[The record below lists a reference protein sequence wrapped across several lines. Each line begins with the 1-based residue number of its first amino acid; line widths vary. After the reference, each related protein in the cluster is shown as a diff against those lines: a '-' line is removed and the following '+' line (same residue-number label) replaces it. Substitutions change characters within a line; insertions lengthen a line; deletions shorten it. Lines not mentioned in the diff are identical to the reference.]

1 MHVACRGRM
10 KEDKS
15 GVHRMNVREWLNKE
29 FTDKRMEK
37 LAKCL
42 VLLFVMVL
50 SIFVLSVKV
59 PETSLFQETKALGI
73 FCGILAAAIIGI
85 LIWGMN
91 ATTTVFSETYN
102 DGVEQIDI
110 NTIYLENS
118 GVEVDFS
125 EVLLSNQ
132 EETRKLIVSTQE
144 AAVSTELSDKLIQKL
159 DFDFLKK
166 TQKVSYTGTGYFVVD
181 LDNLTKE
188 SIVQDKENKVITI
201 KIGHAYLQA
210 IEIDPDKIIV
220 DEVKKGLLAWGDLEL
235 TVNDYNAI
243 EKELRNRLEAKFN
256 TAENGQEADKTAL
269 RMVKEVY
276 VPIVKAIDK
285 DYSVAVEFK

>member
-1 MHVACRGRM
+1 M
-10 KEDKS
+10 K
-15 GVHRMNVREWLNKE
+15 R
-29 FTDKRMEK
+29 
-37 LAKCL
+37 
-42 VLLFVMVL
+42 
-50 SIFVLSVKV
+50 
-59 PETSLFQETKALGI
+59 KALGI

-256 TAENGQEADKTAL
+256 TA
-269 RMVKEVY
+269 
-276 VPIVKAIDK
+276 
-285 DYSVAVEFK
+285 

>member
-1 MHVACRGRM
+1 M
-10 KEDKS
+10 K
-15 GVHRMNVREWLNKE
+15 R
-29 FTDKRMEK
+29 
-37 LAKCL
+37 
-42 VLLFVMVL
+42 
-50 SIFVLSVKV
+50 
-59 PETSLFQETKALGI
+59 KALGI
-73 FCGILAAAIIGI
+73 FCGILVAAIIGI

-220 DEVKKGLLAWGDLEL
+220 DEVKRVCWHGEIW
-235 TVNDYNAI
+235 N
-243 EKELRNRLEAKFN
+243 
-256 TAENGQEADKTAL
+256 
-269 RMVKEVY
+269 
-276 VPIVKAIDK
+276 
-285 DYSVAVEFK
+285 